1 MYKVSIDD
9 LIGIA
14 SFEMFKWYNK
24 IGHRPAY
31 PGKYMDYI
39 IDKHTLGFI
48 YYGKLSEEE
57 AKDMQMYLGGYHPA
71 GYGFYG
77 YNYNPQY
84 DITTWNC
91 GSSCD

>member
-9 LIGIA
+9 LIGVL
-14 SFEMFKWYNK
+14 SFDMYEWYTK
-24 IGHRPAY
+24 IGRQPAY
-31 PGKYMDYI
+31 PGKCMDYI
-39 IDKHTLGFI
+39 IDKYTLGFI
-48 YYGKLSEEE
+48 YYGKLSETE
-57 AKDMQMYLGGYHPA
+57 ATKMQMDNGYHPA

-77 YNYNPQY
+77 YSYDPQH